1 MAIISRLAVLL
12 GLDAGEFN
20 AGLGQAKAKID
31 GFGLGAK
38 ASLATVGVTFA
49 LTTKAALQ
57 FADQIADVAKANEMS
72 IQSVLRMSEALT
84 VNGGKAEDAGKLMAS
99 FNNKIDE
106 AAQGSDKAQK
116 AFQKIGISIND
127 LKHLSPE
134 KLWEKT
140 IQQ

>member
-57 FADQIADVAKANEMS
+57 FADQIAE
-72 IQSVLRMSEALT
+72 
-84 VNGGKAEDAGKLMAS
+84 
-99 FNNKIDE
+99 
-106 AAQGSDKAQK
+106 
-116 AFQKIGISIND
+116 IGRA
-127 LKHLSPE
+127 HV
-134 KLWEKT
+134 
-140 IQQ
+140 